1 MYLLDSVMSIGEALN
16 VSITGIVVVFIV
28 LVVLA
33 VLVQLL
39 SKLKEP
45 NAKNVKKSDAVKE
58 VVKPQAGVALPEN
71 QTLGT
76 LNLYKTDEKTA
87 AVIMAIVSK
96 ESGVPLNRLKFNSIK
111 LIENK

>member
-39 SKLKEP
+39 SKLIRLFVKEP
-45 NAKNVKKSDAVKE
+45 NANNAKKSDAVKE
-58 VVKPQAGVALPEN
+58 VVKPQGGVALPEN
-71 QTLGT
+71 QTL
-76 LNLYKTDEKTA
+76 EKTA

>member
-1 MYLLDSVMSIGEALN
+1 MQRTQKIRC
-16 VSITGIVVVFIV
+16 
-28 LVVLA
+28 
-33 VLVQLL
+33 
-39 SKLKEP
+39 
-45 NAKNVKKSDAVKE
+45 VKE
-58 VVKPQAGVALPEN
+58 VVKPQGGVALPEN

>member
-39 SKLKEP
+39 SKLIRLFVKEP
-45 NAKNVKKSDAVKE
+45 NA
-58 VVKPQAGVALPEN
+58 
-71 QTLGT
+71 
-76 LNLYKTDEKTA
+76 
-87 AVIMAIVSK
+87 
-96 ESGVPLNRLKFNSIK
+96 
-111 LIENK
+111 